1 MMWLWISLA
10 MAGPAERVTRL
21 LEAGRVAEAVD
32 FGETWIEKHTG
43 DVRADEVNRALENAV
58 YQRAILMNTTEAFQ
72 GFREQFP
79 DSKHIKRA
87 TELEARAGWDH
98 VSRRGSTRIEVEN
111 WVRDYDHIIHK
122 PESLQL
128 LADRAYAETRREDT
142 AVAWRLFQD
151 DFPYDERVTTAE
163 AREDKAAYRE
173 MRDAGSKEA
182 YVGFLEDYPQHEHH
196 ALIARD
202 LIRKW
207 GEFTLPCSGS
217 PPACP
222 VLPAGTVLDLRW
234 EAPPNYQPTVRMVAL
249 FGTETRPI
257 AEAFG
262 PTSTART
269 GWSASQMAAGLSGEL
284 WADVFR
290 LTLPFDL
297 YGDLTQTFALE
308 VDLGKGKPAV
318 FPFSVRPQ

>member
-10 MAGPAERVTRL
+10 LAGPSDRVTRL
-21 LEAGRVAEAVD
+21 LEAGRVTEAVD
-32 FGETWIEKHTG
+32 FGEAWMNKHTG
-43 DVRADEVNRALENAV
+43 DSRSGEVNRALENAV
-58 YQRAILMNTTEAFQ
+58 YQQAILRNSPEGFQ
-72 GFREQFP
+72 SFAEQFP
-79 DSKHIKRA
+79 DSKHLQRA
-87 TELEARAGWDH
+87 KVLEARAAWD
-98 VSRRGSTRIEVEN
+98 RAAKRNSTRLQVEH
-111 WVRDYDHIIHK
+111 WVRDYDHIIQK

-151 DFPYDERVTTAE
+151 DFPYDARVTTAE

-173 MRDAGSKEA
+173 MRDAGTKDA
-182 YVGFLEDYPQHEHH
+182 YVVFLEDYPQHEHH

-202 LIRKW
+202 LIFKW

-222 VLPAGTVLDLRW
+222 TLPAGTVMDLRW
-234 EAPPNYQPTVRMVAL
+234 EAPPNYQPTVRVVAL
-249 FGTETRPI
+249 FGTETRPV

-262 PTSTART
+262 PTSTQRT
-269 GWSASQMAAGLSGEL
+269 GWSANQMAAGLSGQL
-284 WADVFR
+284 WADMFR
-290 LTLPFDL
+290 VTLPFDL
-297 YGDLTQTFALE
+297 HGDLTQTFAFE